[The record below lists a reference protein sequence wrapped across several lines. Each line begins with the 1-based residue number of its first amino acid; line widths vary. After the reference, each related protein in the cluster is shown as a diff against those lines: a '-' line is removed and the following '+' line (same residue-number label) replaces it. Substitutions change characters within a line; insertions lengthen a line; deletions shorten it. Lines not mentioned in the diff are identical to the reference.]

1 MTIALYATI
10 WTALALF
17 AIAIIS
23 ARGGTPIPRWA
34 RIAYAA
40 GAALAIVHA
49 LIALGS
55 TYAWNHERAVSETAR
70 QAAEVYGVAWRGS
83 IYVSYA
89 FLLVWALDAWRS
101 QRLTR
106 NWTVR
111 AFFLIIIINAA
122 IVFATAPGRMAGV
135 LVVLALVW
143 AWWPRRA
150 API

>member
-10 WTALALF
+10 WVALALF
-17 AIAIIS
+17 AIAIVS
-23 ARGGTPIPRWA
+23 ARGATPVARWA
-34 RIAYAA
+34 RIAYGA

-55 TYAWNHERAVSETAR
+55 TYGWNHERAVSETAR
-70 QAAEVYGVAWRGS
+70 QAAEVYGFAWRGS

-89 FLLVWALDAWRS
+89 FLFAWAIDAWRS
-101 QRLTR
+101 QTLTR
-106 NWTVR
+106 NWLVR

-122 IVFATAPGRMAGV
+122 VVFATAPGRVAGMMV
-135 LVVLALVW
+135 LLALVW